1 MAPGAEGGLAYG
13 RNALTGPLR
22 PTDMRASRAAAVALC
37 VVATGCGTV
46 RLPAHAPG
54 APASARAGWVA
65 TAAGN
70 RAAAWAEAARL
81 LSLAR
86 VPPGA
91 VRLARPPW
99 SLPGPAL
106 GRPAVASLVD
116 RVVAWRVGSPFAAV
130 QAWLS
135 AHPPRGLPSDGWARG
150 GNAITGQTTMTGT
163 SYRGPASRAWQS
175 ADLEI
180 STFPAGSETSMIRV
194 DAVIVWLDPRPVPSG
209 PGAHPVRVTVAGGC
223 PRTDQGVT
231 GVANPGAGLTGRL
244 LPPGQ
249 PTAGLRCRYDG
260 LNGRPWHLAAAERL
274 TALAAG
280 QAARAMARMPLSHP
294 DGERVHCPMDD
305 GSAEVLALAYPGRP
319 DVDLWI
325 KLNGCRVVSN
335 GYISAAGL

>member
-1 MAPGAEGGLAYG
+1 
-13 RNALTGPLR
+13 
-22 PTDMRASRAAAVALC
+22 MRASAAAAVALC
-37 VVATGCGTV
+37 VVAAGCGTV
-46 RLPAHAPG
+46 RLPAHEPG
-54 APASARAGWVA
+54 APASAPTGRVA

-70 RAAAWAEAARL
+70 RAAASAEAARL

-116 RVVAWRVGSPFAAV
+116 RVVAWRVGLPFAAV

-135 AHPPRGLPSDGWARG
+135 AHPPRGLPSDGSASG
-150 GNAITGQTTMTGT
+150 GNAITGQTTMTGA
-163 SYRGPASRAWQS
+163 SYRGPASPAWQS

-180 STFPAGSETSMIRV
+180 STAPAGSDASMIRV

-223 PRTDQGVT
+223 PPADQGVT

-260 LNGRPWHLAAAERL
+260 LNGHPWHLVAARRL
-274 TALAAG
+274 TALAAR
-280 QAARAMARMPLSHP
+280 QAARSMARMPLSHP
-294 DGERVHCPMDD
+294 DGEVVNCPMDD

-325 KLNGCRVVSN
+325 KLNGCGGVSN
-335 GYISAAGL
+335 GYITAGGL

>member
-1 MAPGAEGGLAYG
+1 M
-13 RNALTGPLR
+13 
-22 PTDMRASRAAAVALC
+22 ALC
-37 VVATGCGTV
+37 VVVTGCGTIRV
-46 RLPAHAPG
+46 PADAPG
-54 APASARAGWVA
+54 APASARTSRVA

-70 RAAAWAEAARL
+70 RAAAWAEATRL

-91 VRLARPPW
+91 VRLGRPPW

-135 AHPPRGLPSDGWARG
+135 AHPPQGLPSDGSARA
-150 GNAITGQTTMTGT
+150 GNAFTGQTTMAGT

-180 STFPAGSETSMIRV
+180 STAPVGSDTSMIRV

-209 PGAHPVRVTVAGGC
+209 PGARPVRVTVAGGC
-223 PRTDQGVT
+223 PPTDQGVT

-260 LNGRPWHLAAAERL
+260 LNGHPWHLVAARRL

-280 QAARAMARMPLSHP
+280 QAARSMARMPLSHP
-294 DGERVHCPMDD
+294 DGAVVNCPMDD
-305 GSAEVLALAYPGRP
+305 GSAEVLALAYPGRA

-325 KLNGCRVVSN
+325 KLNGCGGVSN
-335 GYISAAGL
+335 GYISAESL